1 MVDTDQ
7 KALDLTRF
15 FFKVP
20 EHRTTLAYLGLVSFI
35 FGIIARLLSTR
46 IASETLVET
55 VLYGGADGVLL
66 VAAPA
71 LLGALVATFLVSRK
85 ELKHGFK
92 YFLFISLAAACV
104 YSLTILAGIV
114 AGIILPGK
122 SILQLGSFL
131 VIANALVLLVWLAAC
146 WIALAYKK
154 KAFALCIFHPIANI
168 AFIVLWTKFRVFES
182 TLALATSPYVVL
194 FKLLVA
200 SVILILSAAGLV
212 YIINAPSK
220 RNFGLSTLDV
230 ATMFFAQWVNGSHG
244 LEDLLSETGEVI
256 TTPVNVTAFYN
267 KSGKIKASFIVP
279 QIHYGPIGN
288 LGGSEFPGLL
298 SQSISAA
305 TGGPAFIFKGAANH
319 DFNPVRASSVSKIEE
334 AALLALQAAKKT
346 KTSSASLI
354 QGQSGASN
362 VNGFTAGATAFLTLS
377 RAPFNCE
384 DIHQSL
390 GRALRNQAIAT
401 GFEDAVIVDRHNC
414 KVDNYLFGPGS
425 KEYIEYEKAI
435 SNLHVPKPLALQVG
449 VAENYNFGLRD
460 GVGAAGVKA
469 VIIQTGSHK
478 SCFLVVDANNCIPEF
493 REKIVSE
500 LQKVQKV
507 GQVGRGRFDF
517 FDILTTDSHAVN
529 SISGVHNPLGATVNW
544 SNFIQ
549 EAKKV
554 VEQAIGDVEPCSV
567 GAASRDVE
575 LEVLGPQRSSE
586 LIITVNSIIAVLKI
600 LAPIIFVGAVLLA
613 FGALVLVK

>member
-55 VLYGGADGVLL
+55 MLYGGADGVLL

-92 YFLFISLAAACV
+92 YFLFISLAAAV
-104 YSLTILAGIV
+104 IYSITILAGII

-122 SILQLGSFL
+122 SILQLGSFF
-131 VIANALVLLVWLAAC
+131 VVANALVLLVWLAAC

-182 TLALATSPYVVL
+182 TLALATSPYLVL

-244 LEDLLSETGEVI
+244 LEELLSETGEVV

-267 KSGKIKASFIVP
+267 KSGKIKASFVVP

-305 TGGPAFIFKGAANH
+305 TGSPAFIFKGAANH

-334 AALLALQAAKKT
+334 AALAAIAAAKKT
-346 KTSSASLI
+346 KTTSASLI
-354 QGQSGASN
+354 QGKSGASN
-362 VNGFTAGATAFLTLS
+362 VNGFTAGKTAFLTLS

-390 GRALRNQAIAT
+390 GRALRNQAIGR

-425 KEYIEYEKAI
+425 REYIEYENAI
-435 SNLHVPKPLALQVG
+435 NTMRVGVASQLKVG
-449 VAENYNFGLRD
+449 VAESNAFTLKE
-460 GVGAAGVKA
+460 GVGAGGVKA
-469 VIIQTGSHK
+469 AIIQTGVHRT
-478 SCFLVVDANNCIPEF
+478 CFLVVDANNCIPEF
-493 REKIVSE
+493 REKIVNE
-500 LQKVQKV
+500 LNKIQPAQKAK
-507 GQVGRGRFDF
+507 FDF

-529 SISGVHNPLGATVNW
+529 TISGVHNPLGATINW
-544 SNFIQ
+544 DTFIS

-554 VEQAIGDVEPCSV
+554 VEQAVEDVELCSV

-575 LEVLGPQRSSE
+575 IEVLGPQRSSE